1 MSDKLQQAIT
11 AIKSGQKQVGQ
22 QLLAR
27 VIQEEPN
34 NEVAW
39 LWMSAVVDEDKRGY
53 CIERALKINPNN
65 LQAQA
70 ALQKLRA
77 TDRKPEAREP
87 VSPPS
92 SANPTNAVKTETTSS
107 PASQEGGMVNEI
119 SVSIEKFP
127 LNIGLWT
134 GGIGGVIALVFV
146 YLFYFLVNLFPEP
159 GIFFAIMGLLVLI
172 SIGAF
177 AGVPTVRKDIK
188 SKTSIVLGGAVSGF
202 VAASICGLGIS
213 LLNIGMRTFP
223 ETLLVMLMCGVF
235 APLPFALVGAIMVW
249 IPRLLILPLR
259 KTFEKIP
266 VTPVEIPAKIREK
279 SVWET
284 PPQASIQPVVA
295 PMPKGTG
302 AIQQPR
308 EDKQPDPPVAV
319 EPVVPTANVEEP
331 AFKSTPILQFQ
342 KFWVSPARRDI
353 QILFL
358 FEDRLFTGK
367 YESKQS
373 PLVAAQVA
381 MGKVP
386 YDLLTEKITIS
397 FSHLLKI
404 EGKVNSLRI
413 DFENKIGRKE
423 SIEFDAK
430 DEKIMAEIF
439 NAVEAETGQAFERV
453 TSPMSKGSILL
464 GNGIVLTI
472 ILGLSTFFY
481 FAALDF
487 QTNGVSPTGSA
498 RTRGLITLINLLGPG
513 GIACIGGG
521 LFLLFL
527 FSMVSS
533 LLKPPLVTRLTR
545 KPTQPNSSPL
555 KNEQVE
561 KITLQTKE
569 AQSPVDTHDSTQSSD
584 NKSLSLLGTALSDGL
599 LAGLAGGILSIIMPI
614 VLMFAQSDPILFLS
628 LIVNGIILLAVGP
641 ATGILYFGR
650 KLPRGTMSVH
660 IGGGLAGFLTGGIGG
675 LIFGFVFTQS
685 AIENQISG
693 INQNNALAL
702 MLSIF
707 FCGPALVS
715 AILGALTAGI
725 PGSFIKPAPSVKDYD
740 WRDGKSE
747 VEIARIENFQKKQK
761 SKLTTRLIVSGIAIT
776 ILLIVTVCQSLV
788 S

>member
-1 MSDKLQQAIT
+1 MSDKLKQAIT

-77 TDRKPEAREP
+77 TDRKPEAKEP

-92 SANPTNAVKTETTSS
+92 SANPTNAVKIETASS
-107 PASQEGGMVNEI
+107 PASQEGGKVNEI

-134 GGIGGVIALVFV
+134 GVIGGVIALVFV
-146 YLFYFLVNLFPEP
+146 YLFYFSVNLFPEP

-213 LLNIGMRTFP
+213 LLHISMRTFP

-266 VTPVEIPAKIREK
+266 VTPVEIPAKKREK

-295 PMPKGTG
+295 PIPKGTG
-302 AIQQPR
+302 SIQQPR
-308 EDKQPDPPVAV
+308 EYKQPDPPVAV
-319 EPVVPTANVEEP
+319 EPVVPTSNVKEP
-331 AFKSTPILQFQ
+331 ALKSDPILQFQ

-367 YESKQS
+367 YESKQA

-381 MGKVP
+381 TGKVP
-386 YDLLTEKITIS
+386 YDLLTEKITIPL
-397 FSHLLKI
+397 SHLLKI

-413 DFENKIGRKE
+413 DFKDKTGRKE

-472 ILGLSTFFY
+472 ILGFSTFFY

-487 QTNGVSPTGSA
+487 QTNGVNPTGSA

-513 GIACIGGG
+513 GVACIGGG

-533 LLKPPLVTRLTR
+533 LRKPPLVTRLTR
-545 KPTQPNSSPL
+545 KPTQPNPSPL

-561 KITLQTKE
+561 KSTLQTKE
-569 AQSPVDTHDSTQSSD
+569 AQSPVDTHDSNQSSD
-584 NKSLSLLGTALSDGL
+584 DKS
-599 LAGLAGGILSIIMPI
+599 
-614 VLMFAQSDPILFLS
+614 
-628 LIVNGIILLAVGP
+628 
-641 ATGILYFGR
+641 
-650 KLPRGTMSVH
+650 
-660 IGGGLAGFLTGGIGG
+660 
-675 LIFGFVFTQS
+675 
-685 AIENQISG
+685 
-693 INQNNALAL
+693 
-702 MLSIF
+702 
-707 FCGPALVS
+707 
-715 AILGALTAGI
+715 
-725 PGSFIKPAPSVKDYD
+725 
-740 WRDGKSE
+740 
-747 VEIARIENFQKKQK
+747 RIEKSQK
-761 SKLTTRLIVSGIAIT
+761 SKLTTRLIVGGIVIT
-776 ILLIVTVCQSLV
+776 ILLIVTVCQALV